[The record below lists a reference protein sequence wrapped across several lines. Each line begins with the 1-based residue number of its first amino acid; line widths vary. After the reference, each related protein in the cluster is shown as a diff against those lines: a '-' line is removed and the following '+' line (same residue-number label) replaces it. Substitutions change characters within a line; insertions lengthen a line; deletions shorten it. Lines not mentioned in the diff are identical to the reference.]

1 MTALSWDTSGQRRY
15 ETGIDR
21 GVLYIPNASGAY
33 DKGYAWNGLT
43 KITEK
48 PTGATTTAIYADNVK
63 YQNLIS
69 IEEFTAD
76 LAAYTYPDAF
86 AQCDGSYEP
95 EPGVAINQQP
105 RISFGLSYRSL
116 IGNDLQGTEF
126 GYKIHL
132 VYGCLAAPSQKDLS
146 SVNATPAAFEF
157 SWSITTTPA
166 SVTGHKPTATLTIDS
181 TKVSASAL
189 ATLEQFLYGTSGTD
203 PSLPTPDAVLAIFSG
218 TVTEVDPVVPTYT
231 AGTHTITI
239 PTVTGLDY
247 YINGQIVTGGVVITE
262 DTIVSA
268 IPQAGYQIAPNAVAV
283 WEITYS

>member
-1 MTALSWDTSGQRRY
+1 MTALIWDASGQRRY

-43 KITEK
+43 KVTEK

-76 LAAYTYPDAF
+76 IAAYTYPDEF

-105 RISFGLSYRSL
+105 RVQFGLSYRSL
-116 IGNDLQGTEF
+116 VGNDLKGTEY
-126 GYKIHL
+126 GYKLHL
-132 VYGCLAAPSQKDLS
+132 VYGCLAAPSQKDYTS
-146 SVNATPAAFEF
+146 INATPAAFEF

-166 SVTGHKPTATLTIDS
+166 VVTGHKPSATLTIDS
-181 TKVSASAL
+181 TKVSSSAL
-189 ATLEQFLYGTSGTD
+189 LTLEQFLYGTSSTD
-203 PSLPTPDAVLAIFSG
+203 PSLPTPDAVLAMFSG
-218 TVTEVDPVVPTYT
+218 TVTLVTPVVPTYT
-231 AGTHTITI
+231 SATHTITI
-239 PTVTGLDY
+239 PVVTGLDY
-247 YINGQIVTGGVVITE
+247 YISGSIVTGDVVITGN
-262 DTIVSA
+262 TIVTA
-268 IPQAGYQIAPNAVAV
+268 EPQVGYELAANTDND
-283 WEITYS
+283 WLITY